1 MIRLSL
7 LCLPG
12 AKALLHASNSLE
24 ECDMPHIALVGKL
37 KKRKIEFTDYET
49 EIGEEM
55 HDASKA
61 DKALEKI

>member
-1 MIRLSL
+1 
-7 LCLPG
+7 
-12 AKALLHASNSLE
+12 
-24 ECDMPHIALVGKL
+24 MPHIALVGKL

-55 HDASKA
+55 HDASEA